1 MKSHSYYLG
10 EFMNGKKVVTAVKD
24 MAEQIVS
31 ELGYVLVDVEYKK
44 QVSGM
49 VLELFIDSD
58 NGIKLED
65 CERVSRALDEPLDVL
80 NPTNDVPYSLNVS
93 SLGLDRPLT
102 TEYQFNK
109 YQGKEIELKF
119 YQPLQPFNKKQLEAK
134 LVEWD
139 EDNVTV
145 TVLPENETV
154 TISKKIIAQI
164 VPVIKF

>member
-1 MKSHSYYLG
+1 
-10 EFMNGKKVVTAVKD
+10 MNGKKVVTAVMG
-24 MAEQIVS
+24 MAEKIVS

-49 VLELFIDSD
+49 VLELFIDSP

-65 CERVSRALDEPLDVL
+65 CEKVSRALDLPLDEL

-109 YQGKEIELKF
+109 YKGEDVEVKF
-119 YQPLQPFNKKQLEAK
+119 YEPLKPFNRK
-134 LVEWD
+134 LVEATLVAWN
-139 EDNVTV
+139 EESVTI
-145 TVLPENETV
+145 TVKPENENV